1 MDELLEKVVEALEQT
16 GWSAVVTDAEWRIVW
31 SSKEIALILGDEASS
46 ELGVG
51 RHMLETRAL
60 AAFTIITDDSV
71 GEWVRVHA
79 PWVLHD
85 GATSREELADLVDER
100 FRAAVEQ
107 AEPAPPPPRWT
118 LRLAVGR
125 EEDVG
130 VVAHGERVVAAD
142 GRTLGNVWIYGSAL
156 PASVLWLLNQ
166 GDQRQF
172 RRLAELVEPGRRPA
186 GVLFADVAGSTELSK
201 RMSSA
206 AYFELIRHLTERAD
220 DEIIE
225 AGGIVGKHAGD
236 GVSAF
241 FLADQAG
248 SSPAAALGALRA
260 ARGIAAA
267 ARDREVEM
275 NVAIHWG
282 ATLYI
287 GQVATSGR
295 LEVTALG
302 DEVNECARIQEAAH
316 GGALLATKA
325 LVERLDPEQARA
337 EGIDPAALRY
347 RLVSELPD
355 AGEKAVRD
363 AGGIA
368 VVDVSP
374 APPD

>member
-1 MDELLEKVVEALEQT
+1 MSDPLRPVIDALDAT
-16 GWSAVVTDAEWRIVW
+16 GWSAVVTDAEWRIRW
-31 SSKEIALILGDEASS
+31 SSPQIALILGEDAAAD
-46 ELGVG
+46 LGIG
-51 RHMLETRAL
+51 RHLLETRAL
-60 AAFTIITDDSV
+60 AAFTIITEQSV
-71 GEWVRVHA
+71 GDWVRLHA

-85 GATSREELADLVDER
+85 GATTREELAELVDDR
-100 FRAAVEQ
+100 FRSIVEE
-107 AEPAPPPPRWT
+107 AEPAPAPPRWT

-130 VVAHGERVVAAD
+130 VVAHGDRVVGED
-142 GRTLGNVWIYGSAL
+142 GTVLGNVYMYGSAL

-172 RRLAELVEPGRRPA
+172 TRIAELVEPGRRPA
-186 GVLFADVAGSTELSK
+186 GVLFADIAGSTELSK

-206 AYFELIRHLTERAD
+206 AYFDLIRRLMQEAD
-220 DEIIE
+220 EAIID
-225 AGGIVGKHAGD
+225 AGGIVGTHAGD

-241 FLADQAG
+241 FLADQSG
-248 SSPAAALGALRA
+248 SSPAAARATLRA
-260 ARGIAAA
+260 GRSIAAM
-267 ARDREVEM
+267 AREHDVRM
-275 NVAIHWG
+275 NVAVHWG

-316 GGALLATKA
+316 GGVLLATKA
-325 LVERLDPEQARA
+325 LIERLDPDDARE
-337 EGIDPAALRY
+337 EGIDPEALRY
-347 RLVSELPD
+347 QFVSELPD

-368 VVDVSP
+368 VVDVS
-374 APPD
+374 AP

>member
-1 MDELLEKVVEALEQT
+1 VDDELRPVVEALDET

-31 SSKEIALILGDEASS
+31 SSKEIALILGSDAAAD
-46 ELGVG
+46 LGVG
-51 RHMLETRAL
+51 RHLLETRAL
-60 AAFTIITDDSV
+60 AAFTIITEASV
-71 GEWVRVHA
+71 ADWVRLHA

-85 GATSREELADLVDER
+85 GPTSREELAGLVDER
-100 FRAAVEQ
+100 FRAIVEA

-130 VVAHGERVVAAD
+130 VVAHGERVVGSD
-142 GRTLGNVWIYGSAL
+142 GRVLGNVLMYGSAL

-172 RRLAELVEPGRRPA
+172 RRLAGLVEPGRRPA
-186 GVLFADVAGSTELSK
+186 GVLFADTAGSTELSK

-206 AYFELIRHLTERAD
+206 AYFDLIRSLTEHAD
-220 DEIIE
+220 EAIIE
-225 AGGIVGKHAGD
+225 AGGIVGTHAGD
-236 GVSAF
+236 GLSAF
-241 FLADQAG
+241 FLADQCG

-260 ARGIAAA
+260 ARAIAAA
-267 ARDREVEM
+267 SRELEVRM
-275 NVAIHWG
+275 NIAIHWG

-287 GQVATSGR
+287 GRVATSGR

-302 DEVNECARIQEAAH
+302 DEVNECARIQEATH

-325 LVERLDPEQARA
+325 LVERLDPDDARA
-337 EGIDPAALRY
+337 QGIDPAELRY
-347 RLVSELPD
+347 TLVSELPD

-368 VVDVSP
+368 VVDLS
-374 APPD
+374 A